1 MGLIRLLPRSGG
13 ARPAAEPARDTAP
26 EPVPLD
32 GPPEPVVVSEPASEA
47 QARERHA
54 DRVAP
59 PSSVTTPSRPPRA
72 SRRSVIALAN
82 QKGGV
87 AKTTTTL
94 NLGVALREMGHRVL
108 LIDLDPQGNLTM
120 SQGLNPDVIERSMF
134 DVLVHKV
141 PISDVIEH
149 READLAVASID
160 LAGAELALS
169 AMIGRERALEKALV
183 EVRASYDYV
192 LIDTPPSLGL
202 LTINAFVAATGVIVP
217 VQCEYLSLRGLVQ
230 LENTLAMVRENLNPN
245 VGVEGI
251 VATMFDGRTLHSR
264 EAIEILEENFGD
276 LVYRTQDPQDR
287 PLRGGARQ
295 GELRPQVRPDRRRSG
310 GLPRA
315 GARDRCGEGGRGWR
329 ASAQACVRA
338 RSRSCSARR
347 KRRNEDRPSPT
358 RRRRPSSLHRSC
370 PTRPPRRLRRQSQL
384 PLDSRADAD
393 LSGKDRARRHRRARL
408 RLRGRPHRA
417 DGTSGRGRARAGDC
431 SRAPSWR
438 SRVAEVVELV
448 PAPAEVERSPAPEQ
462 RPEPY
467 APPASRFV
475 TPMPESPPRLHV
487 AGDVASYLAV
497 IRVVG
502 VGGAG
507 INAVNRMMDAGIAQ
521 VDFVAVNTDAQQLE
535 LSDAPVKI
543 HIGES
548 ITQGLGSGADPE
560 TGRRAAEEGFDHVR
574 AALRGSDMVF
584 VTAGEGGGTG
594 TGAAPVV
601 ARIAR
606 ELGALTVG
614 IVTTP
619 FKFEGTRRKVAAES
633 GVETLRAACDTVIVI
648 PNDRLLEVLDRSTSM
663 IDAFRIADD
672 VLRQGVQGIC
682 DLITMP
688 GLINL
693 DFADVRTVMTDAGSA
708 LMGIGYSEARE
719 NRAREAAERALR
731 SPLIDTEIVG
741 ARGILL
747 SIAGGDDLTLL
758 EVNEAAEVVRHAA
771 TDDTNIIFGA
781 TVDERLNG
789 QVWVTVVATGLGSPR
804 RASYTPAAAAM
815 SPSAGGRTTS
825 DSERE
830 LPSFLR

>member
-1 MGLIRLLPRSGG
+1 MARKRASMREGPLAELFRATEAAQRAQPEPGAGPADAEQSTTPRTPSDPQPGTQPDPQL
-13 ARPAAEPARDTAP
+13 ALDEQPTLVRRRDVELDATVEHVYDFEVRKPEASEPPAAAPVEEEHVAEQPAAEEAP
-26 EPVPLD
+26 E
-32 GPPEPVVVSEPASEA
+32 
-47 QARERHA
+47 
-54 DRVAP
+54 
-59 PSSVTTPSRPPRA
+59 TP
-72 SRRSVIALAN
+72 
-82 QKGGV
+82 
-87 AKTTTTL
+87 
-94 NLGVALREMGHRVL
+94 
-108 LIDLDPQGNLTM
+108 
-120 SQGLNPDVIERSMF
+120 
-134 DVLVHKV
+134 
-141 PISDVIEH
+141 
-149 READLAVASID
+149 
-160 LAGAELALS
+160 
-169 AMIGRERALEKALV
+169 
-183 EVRASYDYV
+183 
-192 LIDTPPSLGL
+192 
-202 LTINAFVAATGVIVP
+202 
-217 VQCEYLSLRGLVQ
+217 
-230 LENTLAMVRENLNPN
+230 
-245 VGVEGI
+245 
-251 VATMFDGRTLHSR
+251 
-264 EAIEILEENFGD
+264 
-276 LVYRTQDPQDR
+276 
-287 PLRGGARQ
+287 
-295 GELRPQVRPDRRRSG
+295 
-310 GLPRA
+310 
-315 GARDRCGEGGRGWR
+315 
-329 ASAQACVRA
+329 
-338 RSRSCSARR
+338 
-347 KRRNEDRPSPT
+347 
-358 RRRRPSSLHRSC
+358 
-370 PTRPPRRLRRQSQL
+370 
-384 PLDSRADAD
+384 
-393 LSGKDRARRHRRARL
+393 
-408 RLRGRPHRA
+408 
-417 DGTSGRGRARAGDC
+417 
-431 SRAPSWR
+431 
-438 SRVAEVVELV
+438 VAEVVELV
-448 PAPAEVERSPAPEQ
+448 PARVDPAPEPVTAPAAPEPAE
-462 RPEPY
+462 RVEPY

-475 TPMPESPPRLHV
+475 TPMPESAPRLHV

-560 TGRRAAEEGFDHVR
+560 VGRRAAEEGYDHVR

-594 TGAAPVV
+594 TGAAPIV

-619 FKFEGTRRKVAAES
+619 FKFEGTRRKLSAES
-633 GVETLRAACDTVIVI
+633 GVEALRDACDTVIVI

-708 LMGIGYSEARE
+708 LMGIGYSEAQE

-758 EVNEAAEVVRHAA
+758 EVNEAAEVVRQAA

-789 QVWVTVVATGLGSPR
+789 QVWVTVVATGLGAPR
-804 RASYTPAAAAM
+804 RASFTPAAAAL
-815 SPSAGGRTTS
+815 SASARSRPAT
-825 DSERE
+825 DAERE